1 MSVGHSRDRHGLPA
15 GGAAVSVWRLL
26 KPVLLVRKAIMGAIL
41 SLALPYVALLVAA
54 GMLFTVGTRLFGGT
68 RSGAIAM
75 ATFLTTPL
83 IWYAARSAP
92 HALYPLPFVA
102 GWLIAVAN
110 LQQRRDAWWWAAI
123 AGGMLGLG
131 VLTAPAAAVMMP
143 LYLLMTLALAAFHR
157 SLDLRQLLSMTA
169 AFLAAASPALV
180 MVIRD
185 PNAFRQLV
193 IAYRLYDAQ
202 RFNVLQGV
210 REMTSWVGLTARSEV
225 YYDFFNPAFLFLTT
239 RGLLFPLAVLLPI
252 GLWRLLTSETTV
264 FARLSLLGFVAA
276 PFAASLSAEA
286 PTPGRI
292 LFLVPF
298 ATLVSMYGLRVLDD
312 AWRRRSTSTRVT

>member
-1 MSVGHSRDRHGLPA
+1 
-15 GGAAVSVWRLL
+15 
-26 KPVLLVRKAIMGAIL
+26 MGAIL
-41 SLALPYVALLVAA
+41 TETLPYVAIVVSA
-54 GMLFTVGTRLFGGT
+54 GLLFTVGTRLFGDT
-68 RSGAIAM
+68 RSGLIAL

-92 HALYPLPFVA
+92 QALYPLPFVA

-110 LQQRRDAWWWAAI
+110 LQQRRAGWWWPAV
-123 AGGMLGLG
+123 AGGVLGLG
-131 VLTAPAAAVMMP
+131 VLTTPAAAVMMP
-143 LYLLMTLALAAFHR
+143 LYLSLTIVLATVDRLLDVRRLAI
-157 SLDLRQLLSMTA
+157 MVT
-169 AFLAAASPALV
+169 AFLIAASPALV
-180 MVIRD
+180 TVIRD

-202 RFNVLQGV
+202 RFNVLQGL

-239 RGLLFPLAVLLPI
+239 RGLLFPLAVLVPI
-252 GLWRLLTSETTV
+252 GLWRLLTNETTV
-264 FARLSLLGFVAA
+264 FARLLLLGFFAA
-276 PFAASLSAEA
+276 PFPASLTAEA

-298 ATLVSMYGLRVLDD
+298 ATLVSMYGLRVLAD
-312 AWRRRSTSTRVT
+312 AWGRKSSSATVT